1 MQWEGVSAT
10 YEKHTR
16 SCVKG
21 ERRMPGELGV
31 PVSVV
36 ESEHQ
41 FVSHCDVMWAVYSGC
56 RYCSNW
62 GYDR

>member
-1 MQWEGVSAT
+1 
-10 YEKHTR
+10 
-16 SCVKG
+16 
-21 ERRMPGELGV
+21 MPGELGV